1 MKNIINIIK
10 CFIFLGAGF
19 LLLFV
24 PYNKNPI
31 GVSQGTNPHS
41 GKSHRSYCSYLWHC
55 DSADVLRNVGSVY
68 SIFRLTGLDL

>member
-24 PYNKNPI
+24 PYNKIQSEFPKAPTPI
-31 GVSQGTNPHS
+31 VVKVTGVIVLICGIVIALMYS
-41 GKSHRSYCSYLWHC
+41 GM
-55 DSADVLRNVGSVY
+55 
-68 SIFRLTGLDL
+68 

>member
-24 PYNKNPI
+24 PYNKIQSAFHKAPTPI
-31 GVSQGTNPHS
+31 VVKVTGVIVLICGIVIALMYS
-41 GKSHRSYCSYLWHC
+41 GM
-55 DSADVLRNVGSVY
+55 
-68 SIFRLTGLDL
+68 

>member
-24 PYNKNPI
+24 QYNKIQSAFPKAPTPI
-31 GVSQGTNPHS
+31 VVKVTGVIVLICGIVIALMYS
-41 GKSHRSYCSYLWHC
+41 GM
-55 DSADVLRNVGSVY
+55 
-68 SIFRLTGLDL
+68 

>member
-31 GVSQGTNPHS
+31 GVSQGTSPIVVKVIGVIVLICGIVIALMYS
-41 GKSHRSYCSYLWHC
+41 GM
-55 DSADVLRNVGSVY
+55 
-68 SIFRLTGLDL
+68 

>member
-24 PYNKNPI
+24 PYNKIQSAFPKAPTPI
-31 GVSQGTNPHS
+31 VVKVTGVGIVIALMYS
-41 GKSHRSYCSYLWHC
+41 GM
-55 DSADVLRNVGSVY
+55 
-68 SIFRLTGLDL
+68 